1 MESVE
6 IFEAAPFTAYAV
18 SRGRCCDPSTT
29 VNAPRSEVGQRQVNQ
44 QQRIGNGI
52 RSGQMSPGEAA
63 RAENQQQHINQQV
76 HADRQANDSTRE
88 PQRTPGA
95 AVELKSL

>member
-1 MESVE
+1 
-6 IFEAAPFTAYAV
+6 
-18 SRGRCCDPSTT
+18 

-52 RSGQMSPGEAA
+52 RSGQMSPGEVA

-76 HADRQANDSTRE
+76 HAYRQANDSTRE

-95 AVELKSL
+95 AVELKSLSTLALVETWSDRRSRPVAPCSLE